1 MSLVSAPNNDD
12 HANVALQP
20 GAHVRSAARLVGLPF
35 VTTQAPYPPDIP
47 RTRML
52 GALHSI
58 LLEKGHVTLL
68 VHDQHSLVV
77 VFDAF

>member
-1 MSLVSAPNNDD
+1 MGLVSAPNNDG
-12 HANVALQP
+12 HANVALQL

-35 VTTQAPYPPDIP
+35 AITQASCPPGIP

-58 LLEKGHVTLL
+58 LLEEGHVTLL

-77 VFDAF
+77 VFNAF